1 MAGCLNI
8 ATSDRKLKL
17 LYKPV
22 KQYQGLFIFN
32 TVGNA
37 EGADAVIADV
47 SQAIV
52 EFGGKVG
59 EAQKHD
65 HKTFARVVDK
75 KVTSGFYATIPFECG
90 KDDLKPLQGKL
101 NERADVHRVMV
112 TNA

>member
-1 MAGCLNI
+1 MARCLNRAI
-8 ATSDRKLKL
+8 SDRTFKLTDKS
-17 LYKPV
+17 V
-22 KQYQGLFIFN
+22 KQYQGLFILN
-32 TVGNA
+32 TAGNA

-47 SQAIV
+47 SQTIV

-90 KDDLKPLQGKL
+90 KDGLKPLQSKL
-101 NERADVHRVMV
+101 EKPNQ
-112 TNA
+112 

>member
-1 MAGCLNI
+1 MARCLNKAI
-8 ATSDRKLKL
+8 SDRTFKLTDKS
-17 LYKPV
+17 V
-22 KQYQGLFIFN
+22 KQYQGLFILN
-32 TVGNA
+32 TAGNA

-75 KVTSGFYATIPFECG
+75 KDIGFLCNHTFRMW
-90 KDDLKPLQGKL
+90 Q
-101 NERADVHRVMV
+101 R
-112 TNA
+112 